1 VCENNGY
8 AIHTHQSKRQG
19 LPDIC
24 GRAKAAGVTSELI
37 TGNDILKMH
46 ERAIATVDEL
56 RNGTATGPFF
66 FECQTYRWKEHV
78 GPNEDFKLGYRTQ
91 EQAQAWIDNDQVKR
105 LAALLPARRRKE
117 IETEIDAEIEEA
129 IAFAEESPFP
139 DLSEL
144 MTDVFHTSSPSTTG
158 GTASLQAA
166 QESTDGQAA
175 GATRRGR
182 KTLTTQKAA

>member
-1 VCENNGY
+1 
-8 AIHTHQSKRQG
+8 
-19 LPDIC
+19 
-24 GRAKAAGVTSELI
+24 
-37 TGNDILKMH
+37 
-46 ERAIATVDEL
+46 
-56 RNGTATGPFF
+56 
-66 FECQTYRWKEHV
+66 
-78 GPNEDFKLGYRTQ
+78 
-91 EQAQAWIDNDQVKR
+91 

-139 DLSEL
+139 DLAEL

-158 GTASLQAA
+158 DTASLLPA